1 MESTPTPSDPR
12 LRSLLAHAMAYA
24 ESQLQLRTNGRLG
37 AAFFGMTPDG
47 YFRVI
52 WADVPDLDR
61 KRFPRTPSAAG

>member
-1 MESTPTPSDPR
+1 
-12 LRSLLAHAMAYA
+12 MAYA